1 MPQSDDLEPEARR
14 DVPNQEALRRLDD
27 RIGAFE
33 ASRARKTR
41 DHGAEQSHDGYRVL
55 ADLIGG
61 ILGGLGFGW
70 LLDQLLHTSPW
81 GLIGGMLIGTGL
93 SAFMVVRTAGRMGNK
108 TSIAPGPDEPLLGD
122 EDDDED

>member
-1 MPQSDDLEPEARR
+1 MPQSDDLDPEVSR
-14 DVPNQEALRRLDD
+14 DAPNQEALRRLDE

-33 ASRARKTR
+33 ASRARKAEV
-41 DHGAEQSHDGYRVL
+41 HKAEQGHDGYRVL

-70 LLDQLLHTSPW
+70 LLDQLLHISPW

-93 SAFMVVRTAGRMGNK
+93 SIFMVVRTAGRMGNK
-108 TSIAPGPDEPLLGD
+108 TSIAPGPDKPLLGD

>member
-1 MPQSDDLEPEARR
+1 MPQSDDLDSEVSR
-14 DVPNQEALRRLDD
+14 DAPNQEALRRLDE

-33 ASRARKTR
+33 ASRERKAK
-41 DHGAEQSHDGYRVL
+41 DHKAEQGHDGYRVL

-70 LLDQLLHTSPW
+70 LLDQLLHISPW

-93 SAFMVVRTAGRMGNK
+93 SAFMVVRTAGRMGHK
-108 TSIAPGPDEPLLGD
+108 TSIAPGPDKPLLGD

>member
-1 MPQSDDLEPEARR
+1 
-14 DVPNQEALRRLDD
+14 
-27 RIGAFE
+27 
-33 ASRARKTR
+33 
-41 DHGAEQSHDGYRVL
+41 L

-70 LLDQLLHTSPW
+70 LLDQLLHISPW

>member
-1 MPQSDDLEPEARR
+1 MPQSDDLDPEVTRKA
-14 DVPNQEALRRLDD
+14 PNQEALRRLDD

-33 ASRARKTR
+33 ASRARKAK
-41 DHGAEQSHDGYRVL
+41 DHSAHQSHDGYRVL

-70 LLDQLLHTSPW
+70 LLDQLLHISPW

-108 TSIAPGPDEPLLGD
+108 TSIAPGPDKPLLGD

>member
-1 MPQSDDLEPEARR
+1 VSRNA
-14 DVPNQEALRRLDD
+14 PNQEALRRLDD

-33 ASRARKTR
+33 ASRARKAK
-41 DHGAEQSHDGYRVL
+41 DHSAHQGHDGYRVL

-70 LLDQLLHTSPW
+70 LLDQLLHISPW

-108 TSIAPGPDEPLLGD
+108 TSIAPGPDKPLLGD

>member
-1 MPQSDDLEPEARR
+1 MPQSDDLDPEVARKA
-14 DVPNQEALRRLDD
+14 PNQEALRRLDD

-33 ASRARKTR
+33 ASRARKAK
-41 DHGAEQSHDGYRVL
+41 DHSAHQGHDGYRVL

-70 LLDQLLHTSPW
+70 LLDQLLHISPW

-93 SAFMVVRTAGRMGNK
+93 SAFMVVRTAGRMGIK
-108 TSIAPGPDEPLLGD
+108 TSIAPGPDKPLLGD